1 MGKRALLLAVFLLP
15 AWAASVEAQSNAV
28 VDSLLSEKAAT
39 FGEAVYM
46 VMAAITAVPDTASP
60 ADAITALQG
69 QKWEVKVQD
78 ASSPITLGQYSYL
91 LVRAFKMRGGLMYS
105 LFPGPRYA
113 ARELAFRKLISGDS
127 SPYRTLSGEEV
138 VQILGSVMSYEGAG
152 S

>member
-60 ADAITALQG
+60 ADAITALQA

-78 ASSPITLGQYSYL
+78 ASSPVTLGQYSYL
-91 LVRAFKMRGGLMYS
+91 LMRAFKMRGGLMYS

>member
-60 ADAITALQG
+60 ADAVTALQG
-69 QKWEVKVQD
+69 QHWGVGVQD
-78 ASSPITLGQYSYL
+78 AGSPITLGQYSYL
-91 LVRAFKMRGGLMYS
+91 LMQAFKMRGGLMYS

-113 ARELAFRKLISGDS
+113 ARELVFRKLISGDS